1 MLRWFCE
8 SRRRRRRRHAVQHG
22 LRRLRHGGAARVV
35 DVGGREHDGRRAR
48 LAPVPAHVAAE
59 RLPHGELDPAHAA
72 HSWMRALSLSAAAAA
87 GSLSSFA
94 CSRVWLVRWPSP
106 WSDGNDLLHV
116 LHSNTPSA
124 ASALLPAGVDDDVGA
139 IDVATRVTT
148 VRAAR
153 WRAPG
158 DEQPRRG
165 DAERLRVMSS
175 LVAWELAA
183 EDEDDADAARESEVA
198 ARLARLLRRSP
209 RRPTPWRPPAR
220 GRFAAGCDTAP

>member
-1 MLRWFCE
+1 M
-8 SRRRRRRRHAVQHG
+8 SRPRPPPA
-22 LRRLRHGGAARVV
+22 AARPSAP
-35 DVGGREHDGRRAR
+35 RTPPPLALALIPSPRRQAGAPR
-48 LAPVPAHVAAE
+48 LALRLAEPLGDGVPH
-59 RLPHGELDPAHAA
+59 
-72 HSWMRALSLSAAAAA
+72 
-87 GSLSSFA
+87 
-94 CSRVWLVRWPSP
+94 
-106 WSDGNDLLHV
+106 
-116 LHSNTPSA
+116 
-124 ASALLPAGVDDDVGA
+124 
-139 IDVATRVTT
+139 
-148 VRAAR
+148 
-153 WRAPG
+153 G

>member
-1 MLRWFCE
+1 MSASSSLPSPSLFLSLLPSPRTTGGWQRADGRGRAAGAG
-8 SRRRRRRRHAVQHG
+8 SGRRGRNCHWRRVVQVQHG

-94 CSRVWLVRWPSP
+94 CSRVWLVRCPPSP

-124 ASALLPAGVDDDVGA
+124 PSALLPAGVDDDVGA

-153 WRAPG
+153 WRAPAPPG
-158 DEQPRRG
+158 DEQPRRLG
-165 DAERLRVMSS
+165 
-175 LVAWELAA
+175 
-183 EDEDDADAARESEVA
+183 ARC
-198 ARLARLLRRSP
+198 
-209 RRPTPWRPPAR
+209 
-220 GRFAAGCDTAP
+220 GG

>member
-1 MLRWFCE
+1 
-8 SRRRRRRRHAVQHG
+8 
-22 LRRLRHGGAARVV
+22 
-35 DVGGREHDGRRAR
+35 
-48 LAPVPAHVAAE
+48 
-59 RLPHGELDPAHAA
+59 
-72 HSWMRALSLSAAAAA
+72 MRALSLSAAAAA

-94 CSRVWLVRWPSP
+94 CSRVWLVRCPPSP

-148 VRAAR
+148 
-153 WRAPG
+153 G